1 MTHHDKKL
9 HGGPNQLVSS
19 GDLLDQSQDS
29 EDQKEGGYNLRS
41 MFKDIKPTL
50 ETSNRVAPSVGK
62 RRKSITFFGLRRG
75 SDPAGMK
82 VADGT
87 GRETGGVKLAIQK
100 QPVVLE
106 EQSQAGNIEIAP
118 ERGTKPETEP
128 PKTPTPAVGSVKSL
142 NSPSK
147 NEIQTNDAIPVA
159 EDRSNEGPSHDSSMN
174 QIIKPSIEGTAA
186 SVPSSL
192 PIPTPASSKQ
202 AFTTSEKQGHVK
214 DKVLK
219 DKEAYDPGPL
229 QTSTPI
235 APMHGTIPDFTP
247 VIPTNQPEWHS
258 STDVPVT
265 QTPPDPS
272 PDLEQCLRGNLA
284 LISLGSSPPSSSQI
298 KTASTLS
305 LESPTSPLSI
315 TPSPKLSSRNAP
327 LGASKTALSPALMPS
342 PSFPSNQA
350 KASGLLSLKEQD
362 REGVRF
368 PKAEETTEIKRDGIL
383 KTAKDSE
390 FGGDCK
396 ASLLSSP
403 TDQLCKDRLDN
414 LSLSPSSPIGSRVSN
429 VTIVKA
435 SPDSKRE
442 FSVVTM
448 VEKEKESSSSPK
460 DPKKDT
466 YELEIDSEK
475 LQHSPTVSE
484 VGQAESQYGETSR
497 TQGEATVSQE
507 KDDMVEMEDIRDCK
521 VMGDGKAVDE

>member
-1 MTHHDKKL
+1 M
-9 HGGPNQLVSS
+9 VSS

-62 RRKSITFFGLRRG
+62 RRKSVTFFGLRRG

-82 VADGT
+82 VADGPD
-87 GRETGGVKLAIQK
+87 RETGGVKLAIQK

-106 EQSQAGNIEIAP
+106 EQSQPGKIEIAP
-118 ERGTKPETEP
+118 ERGTKSETEP
-128 PKTPTPAVGSVKSL
+128 PKTPTPAVGSVKS
-142 NSPSK
+142 PFK
-147 NEIQTNDAIPVA
+147 NEIQTNDTIPAA

-174 QIIKPSIEGTAA
+174 PIIKPSIEGTAA

-192 PIPTPASSKQ
+192 PIPTPAFSKQ
-202 AFTTSEKQGHVK
+202 AFTTSEKHAHVK

-235 APMHGTIPDFTP
+235 APMHGTIPDFAP
-247 VIPTNQPEWHS
+247 ANQPERHS

-272 PDLEQCLRGNLA
+272 PDLEQCLRGSLA

-305 LESPTSPLSI
+305 LRSPTSPLSI

-327 LGASKTALSPALMPS
+327 FGASKTALMPS

-350 KASGLLSLKEQD
+350 KASGLLSLKGQD
-362 REGVRF
+362 CEGVRF
-368 PKAEETTEIKRDGIL
+368 PKTEETTEIKRGGIL
-383 KTAKDSE
+383 KTAKGSAFE
-390 FGGDCK
+390 GDYK

-448 VEKEKESSSSPK
+448 VEKEKESSSSSK

-484 VGQAESQYGETSR
+484 VGQAKSQYGETSR

>member
-29 EDQKEGGYNLRS
+29 EDRKEGGYNLRS
-41 MFKDIKPTL
+41 MFKDIKPTS
-50 ETSNRVAPSVGK
+50 ETSSRVVPSVGK
-62 RRKSITFFGLRRG
+62 RRKSITFFGLRRS

-82 VADGT
+82 VADRT
-87 GRETGGVKLAIQK
+87 GRETGGVNLAVQK

-106 EQSQAGNIEIAP
+106 EQSQAGSIEIAP

-128 PKTPTPAVGSVKSL
+128 PKTPTPAVE
-142 NSPSK
+142 
-147 NEIQTNDAIPVA
+147 NEIQTNDAIPAA

-174 QIIKPSIEGTAA
+174 PIIKPSIEGTAP

-192 PIPTPASSKQ
+192 PIPTTAPSKQ
-202 AFTTSEKQGHVK
+202 AFTTSEKQGHVE
-214 DKVLK
+214 DQVLK

-247 VIPTNQPEWHS
+247 VIPTNQPDS

-284 LISLGSSPPSSSQI
+284 LISLGSSPPSSSHI
-298 KTASTLS
+298 KTASSLS
-305 LESPTSPLSI
+305 LKSPTSPLSI

-342 PSFPSNQA
+342 PSFPSNQDQ
-350 KASGLLSLKEQD
+350 ASGLLSLKEQN

-368 PKAEETTEIKRDGIL
+368 PKAEERTEIKRDGIL
-383 KTAKDSE
+383 KTAKGSTFE
-390 FGGDCK
+390 GDCK

-403 TDQLCKDRLDN
+403 SDQLCKDRLDN

-448 VEKEKESSSSPK
+448 VEEEVESSSSPK
-460 DPKKDT
+460 DSKRDT
-466 YELEIDSEK
+466 SELEIDSEK

-484 VGQAESQYGETSR
+484 VGQVESQNGETSR
-497 TQGEATVSQE
+497 TYGEATVSKE
-507 KDDMVEMEDIRDCK
+507 KDDMVEMEDIRECK
-521 VMGDGKAVDE
+521 VMGDK